1 MALVEGMRWYIC
13 NTHQCGEVGATTCFC
28 NLGATNHLYDWCTT
42 RLYITMS
49 ANRTLYRVSCP
60 ILCVISSQVQCFLA
74 VREHIHPSQTLL
86 KCLSSMEPPRSVLC
100 RGLSTLE
107 VEDLT
112 SSRVRCRLPSWTGT
126 CRGMRFIYICN
137 THQCGEVGATTW
149 LCNLGAV
156 FTPKIT
162 SQYSRLKSR
171 HNIYALSHVT
181 VFTPKITSQY
191 SRLKSRHS
199 IHA

>member
-1 MALVEGMRWYIC
+1 MFKHYV
-13 NTHQCGEVGATTCFC
+13 
-28 NLGATNHLYDWCTT
+28 LGATNQLHGGCTT
-42 RLYITMS
+42 LVYITMS

-74 VREHIHPSQTLL
+74 VGEHIHPSQTLL

-112 SSRVRCRLPSWTGT
+112 SSRVRSRCPSGTGT
-126 CRGMRFIYICN
+126 CRCMKFIYICN

-149 LCNLGAV
+149 LCNLGA
-156 FTPKIT
+156 T
-162 SQYSRLKSR
+162 SHIHDGCIPRVYIKMAANRTLYRVSCPILYVISPQVQCFLAVGEHNVIQLSQPLLKCLYYYT
-171 HNIYALSHVT
+171 NDMA
-181 VFTPKITSQY
+181 
-191 SRLKSRHS
+191 
-199 IHA
+199 